1 MAISKILHMKDSGN
15 SFHARHLKRA
25 LDYVMNPEKTQGGRL
40 VGAIN
45 CQADMAFEQMMDTK
59 KQFGKTD
66 KRQGYHIILSF
77 KEDEV
82 EPDRA
87 FEIAQK
93 FVAEYLGDAYEAV
106 FVVHDNTDHVHSHI
120 VFNSVSFVDGKKYRY
135 EKGDWAKYIQPITNK
150 LCQEYGLSIID
161 VEDGSKEKQ
170 HENYKDW
177 SEYREGS
184 FVWADMIKR
193 DLDACILQA
202 NDFSGFL
209 ELLSEK
215 GYEVKQG
222 KYLAVRPQGMTRFR
236 RCKTLGENYSQ
247 EAIVER
253 IAKEDLSFYQSQN
266 EEKQAAIVK
275 CYVKR
280 YRRAKMS
287 GLQKRYYA
295 KLYRIGKLK
304 KKPYSQV
311 WKYKDDIRKM
321 HKLQEEYLFLV
332 NHDIHSAE
340 ELVSVI
346 SSLTD
351 KRKEVSAEKSRIYKA
366 RERSRELFDIADD
379 MKELEPAE
387 KSFLQG
393 DEFFTDEHLQW
404 ETLKQKLLSQGYSL
418 EEVEALRKHYK
429 EEYSKA
435 CAKERAVFKELNI
448 GKSIWKSLIP
458 DSVSDGKDA
467 QYNKET
473 IRDRKEQ
480 PER

>member
-25 LDYVMNPEKTQGGRL
+25 LDYVMNPEKTQRGRL
-40 VGAIN
+40 VGAVN

-87 FEIAQK
+87 FKITQK

-202 NDFSGFL
+202 NDFRGFL

-321 HKLQEEYLFLV
+321 HKLQEQYLFLV
-332 NHDIHSAE
+332 RHKIESAE
-340 ELVSVI
+340 ELVSVLDN
-346 SSLTD
+346 LTD
-351 KRKEVSAEKSRIYKA
+351 KKKEASKEKSKTYKA
-366 RERSRELFDIADD
+366 KERFKDIFDKAEQIRGLDD
-379 MKELEPAE
+379 AE
-387 KSFLQG
+387 SCYQSG
-393 DEFFTDEHLQW
+393 DTFFEDEHNAW
-404 ETLKQKLLSQGYSL
+404 ERLNTELLAQGYSV
-418 EEVEALRKHYK
+418 EEVESLRKKY
-429 EEYSKA
+429 ESKYA
-435 CAKERAVFKELNI
+435 QDCKAERAVSKELNL
-448 GKSIWKSLIP
+448 GRSIWKELT
-458 DSVSDGKDA
+458 VSASAEEK
-467 QYNKET
+467 QYDKET

-480 PER
+480 PVR

>member
-1 MAISKILHMKDSGN
+1 MAISKILNMKDCGGH
-15 SFHARHLKRA
+15 FHGKHLKRS
-25 LDYVMNPEKTQGGRL
+25 LDYVMNPEKTQDGRL
-40 VGAIN
+40 IGAIN
-45 CQADMAFEQMMDTK
+45 CQVDSAFEQMKATK
-59 KQFGKTD
+59 RKFGKVD

-82 EPDRA
+82 NSDTA
-87 FEIAQK
+87 FEITRR
-93 FVAEYLGDAYEAV
+93 FVEEYLGKSYEAV
-106 FVVHDNTDHVHSHI
+106 YVV
-120 VFNSVSFVDGKKYRY
+120 
-135 EKGDWAKYIQPITNK
+135 
-150 LCQEYGLSIID
+150 LC
-161 VEDGSKEKQ
+161 KCK
-170 HENYKDW
+170 
-177 SEYREGS
+177 
-184 FVWADMIKR
+184 
-193 DLDACILQA
+193 
-202 NDFSGFL
+202 
-209 ELLSEK
+209 
-215 GYEVKQG
+215 
-222 KYLAVRPQGMTRFR
+222 VR
-236 RCKTLGENYSQ
+236 
-247 EAIVER
+247 
-253 IAKEDLSFYQSQN
+253 
-266 EEKQAAIVK
+266 
-275 CYVKR
+275 R

-311 WKYKDDIRKM
+311 WKYKEDIRKM